1 MFAADR
7 DLLVLE
13 PNLFRDVSWLGQRL
27 FTGTCNLSGTTLTAS
42 AADFTAL
49 GVEAGHVVVVDG
61 ASLEVVA
68 RVNTTTL
75 NVSRPRATL
84 DGPSIAPIPGT
95 GRALT
100 ITTFAPQL
108 GIVHRQVLA
117 MLGLLDAPTTAEPE
131 ALTEAMVVNP
141 RELRLLEALGVLHLV
156 FASLGGAAGKSDA
169 PESGRAEMYRR
180 RFAAERARAVA
191 RLDTDG
197 DGLADVTR
205 RPSVVLLVR
214 E

>member
-27 FTGTCNLSGTTLTAS
+27 FTGTCNVSGTTLTVSGVDLA
-42 AADFTAL
+42 AL

-61 ASLEVVA
+61 ASFEVVA
-68 RVNTTTL
+68 RVNSTTL
-75 NVSRPRATL
+75 TVSRPRAML
-84 DGPSIAPIPGT
+84 DGPAIAPIAGT

-117 MLGLLDAPTTAEPE
+117 MLGLLDVASGSQPDAF
-131 ALTEAMVVNP
+131 TEAMVVNP

-156 FASLGGAAGKSDA
+156 FAALGGAAGKSDA

-180 RFAAERARAVA
+180 RFAAERARVVA

-197 DGLADVTR
+197 DGVADVTR
-205 RPSVVLLVR
+205 RPSTVLLVR
-214 E
+214 D